1 MVLIYSRISTN
12 CMSTRNYLT
21 RVHESSI
28 LVFLIHKISYDA
40 TQDFQ
45 YN

>member
-1 MVLIYSRISTN
+1 MVLIYNRILAK
-12 CMSTRNYLT
+12 CMSTRNYLIG
-21 RVHESSI
+21 VHGFNI

-45 YN
+45 Y